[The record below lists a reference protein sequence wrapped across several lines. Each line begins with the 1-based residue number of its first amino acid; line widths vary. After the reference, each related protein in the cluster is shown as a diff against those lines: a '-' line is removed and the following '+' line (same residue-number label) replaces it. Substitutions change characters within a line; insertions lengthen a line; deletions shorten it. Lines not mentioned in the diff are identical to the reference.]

1 MFLRFVII
9 SLVFVFLAPSVRAQI
24 LIEDIEIR
32 GNRRLPK
39 DTILYSVR
47 SKIGDSFSEETTRR
61 DFEAILNLGFFDPMK
76 CRVLTADGPKGGKI
90 IVFDVKEYPII
101 RDLKYRG
108 LKAATESELFT
119 KFKERRVSV
128 TKETQFDP
136 GRLNGAKMVLREV
149 LAEKGHPDAKVA
161 IEIEEI
167 NQTTI
172 GLVFNVEEGPR
183 IRIKEIVFTGAGDK
197 FSNRRLKS
205 AMKVVK
211 ESGLISSFQS
221 KDIYFKPKLEYDLEN
236 VRQFLGAK
244 GYLQARLMEPTVERY
259 EKSVSSIPIF
269 SRKGPGLRITV
280 PVEVGRRYKI
290 KSVKE
295 NGVTLF
301 QPGLV
306 AAITGLKAGEYAN
319 AETIR
324 KGVYEKD
331 GIKGVYGDRG
341 YINASAEL
349 EPTFIETNEEEGEVE
364 FTLNVDEGKQYTLRR
379 LEFIGNNTTRDGV
392 LRREVVI
399 NEGDAYSKRY
409 WDLSILRLNQLGL
422 FEEIKEKDAIT
433 RTNDRDQ
440 TVDVDLQVKERGR
453 QSINLNGGVSGFGGS
468 FIGVSYSTN
477 NLLGYGKTVSFSF
490 SGGNRQTFLSAG
502 YTDPYLF
509 DKPISFGVEL
519 FAQRQKYFGNS
530 FSTFSNFINTS
541 NLSQADLD
549 SLFTQEVVG
558 GTINLSSPLSA
569 LTKRFRRYSQ
579 FTRFG
584 VTYSLSQSRVQD
596 PKVNRDNDTSND
608 IPVTYSQPRIV
619 TNRITPN
626 IFFNTLNAAIDP
638 TRGQS
643 LFAGV
648 ALAGGVL
655 GGDVKTITPSL
666 EYKFFKPVWRRET
679 ENPHVFGMRF
689 SAGHVRTFGRLS
701 NALVE
706 TQSLG
711 FVGGIPIFERYF
723 LGGENDVR
731 GYNVYSISPV
741 SRYDY
746 FRSTKNVVAKTLNSA
761 GELEDVADGSIHPTV
776 LRAYTFESPGNGCGE
791 VKSANCN
798 VERIVRE
805 DSDGKEVPF
814 YTAVGGDTRL
824 LMNMEYRVPIA
835 GPVAIAAF
843 ADVGSVF
850 NLRKYNDQ
858 IVTTNYVNQTI
869 TTNGVIV
876 NSSGLLATRNELDSA
891 IASSPNN
898 LVDGLPPGFRRVYLQ
913 GDARSYNL
921 LRISNSGSNFR
932 DSLRASLG
940 LEFRV
945 QVPMLNVPFRLIMA
959 WNPNANPDITNPKVL
974 SLEKR
979 TALRFSIGRTF

>member
-1 MFLRFVII
+1 MFLRFVFI
-9 SLVFVFLAPSVRAQI
+9 SLVFVFLAPFVQAQI
-24 LIEDIEIR
+24 LVEDIEIR

-47 SKIGDSFSEETTRR
+47 SKIGDPFSEETTRR

-90 IVFDVKEYPII
+90 LVFDVREYPII

-128 TKETQFDP
+128 TKETQYDP

-149 LAEKGHPDAKVA
+149 LAEKGHPDAKVE

-197 FSNRRLKS
+197 FSQRRLKS

-468 FIGVSYSTN
+468 FVGLSYSTN

-541 NLSQADLD
+541 DLSQADLD

-619 TNRITPN
+619 TSRITPN

-666 EYKFFKPVWRRET
+666 EYKFFKPIWRRET

-746 FRSTKNVVAKTLNSA
+746 FRSTKNVVAKALNSA

-776 LRAYTFESPGNGCGE
+776 LRAYTFEAPGNGCGE

-798 VERIVRE
+798 VERIIRE
-805 DSDGKEVPF
+805 DADGKEVPF

-858 IVTTNYVNQTI
+858 IVTTNYANQTI

-898 LVDGLPPGFRRVYLQ
+898 LTDGLPPGFRRVYLQ

-921 LRISNSGSNFR
+921 LRISGSGNSFR

>member
-1 MFLRFVII
+1 MFVRFILVTLALFFFAPII
-9 SLVFVFLAPSVRAQI
+9 HAQI

-39 DTILYSVR
+39 DTLLYSIR
-47 SKIGDSFSEETTRR
+47 SKIGDPFSEETARR

-76 CRVLTADGPKGGKI
+76 CRVLTADGPKGGKL
-90 IVFDVKEYPII
+90 IVFDVKEYPLI

-128 TKETQFDP
+128 TKETQYDP

-149 LAEKGHPDAKVA
+149 LAEKGHPDAKVN

-183 IRIKEIVFTGAGDK
+183 IRIKEIVFTGGGDK
-197 FSNRRLKS
+197 FSQRRLKS
-205 AMKVVK
+205 AMKLVK
-211 ESGLISSFQS
+211 ESGLVASFQS
-221 KDIYFKPKLEYDLEN
+221 KDIYFKPKLGYDLEN
-236 VRQFLGAK
+236 VRQFLGAQ
-244 GYLQARLMEPTVERY
+244 GYLQARLMEPTVERF
-259 EKSVSSIPIF
+259 EKSVSSFPLF

-280 PVEVGRRYKI
+280 PLEVGRRYKI

-295 NGVTLF
+295 EGVTVF
-301 QPGLV
+301 QPGLI
-306 AAITGLKAGEYAN
+306 AAVSGLKAGEYAN

-331 GIKGVYGDRG
+331 GIKALYGDRG

-349 EPTFIETNEEEGEVE
+349 DPTFIDTNEEEGEVE

-379 LEFIGNNTTRDGV
+379 LEFIGNNTTRDRV

-433 RTNDRDQ
+433 RTNDREQ
-440 TVDVDLQVKERGR
+440 TVDIDLQIKERGR
-453 QSINLNGGVSGFGGS
+453 QSINLNGGVSGFAGS
-468 FIGVSYSTN
+468 FFGISYSTN

-519 FAQRQKYFGNS
+519 YAQRQQYFGNS
-530 FSTFSNFINTS
+530 FTTFSNFFNTS
-541 NLSQADLD
+541 DLTKADLD

-558 GTINLSSPLSA
+558 GTLNLSSPLSA

-584 VTYSLSQSRVQD
+584 MTYSLSVSRVQD

-608 IPVTYSQPRIV
+608 IPVTYSQPRIL
-619 TNRITPN
+619 TSRITPN
-626 IFFNTLNAAIDP
+626 IFFNTLNAALDP

-643 LFAGV
+643 LFAGI
-648 ALAGGVL
+648 AIAGGVL

-666 EYKFFKPVWRRET
+666 EYKFFKPIWRRET

-689 SAGHVRTFGRLS
+689 SAGHVRTFGQLS

-746 FRSTKNVVAKTLNSA
+746 FRSTKNVVAKIQNSA
-761 GELEDVADGSIHPTV
+761 GELEDVADGSIHSSV
-776 LRAYTFESPGNGCGE
+776 LRAYTFESPDNGCGE
-791 VKSANCN
+791 VKSTNCN
-798 VERIVRE
+798 VERIVRT
-805 DSDGKEVPF
+805 DADGKEIPF

-824 LMNMEYRVPIA
+824 LLNLEYRVPIA
-835 GPVAIAAF
+835 GPVSIAGF

-850 NLRKYNDQ
+850 NLRKYPDQ

-869 TTNGVIV
+869 TPTGVVV

-891 IASSPNN
+891 IASAPNS

-921 LRISNSGSNFR
+921 LRISSSGSNFR

-959 WNPNANPDITNPKVL
+959 WNPNANPDITNPRVL
-974 SLEKR
+974 SLERR

>member
-1 MFLRFVII
+1 MFLRFVFI
-9 SLVFVFLAPSVRAQI
+9 SLVFVFLAPFVQAQI
-24 LIEDIEIR
+24 LVEDIEIR

-39 DTILYSVR
+39 DTLLYSVR
-47 SKIGDSFSEETTRR
+47 SKIGDPFSEEAVRR

-90 IVFDVKEYPII
+90 LVFDVREYPII

-108 LKAATESELFT
+108 LKAATESELYT

-128 TKETQFDP
+128 TKETQYDP

-149 LAEKGHPDAKVA
+149 LAEKGHPDAKVE

-468 FIGVSYSTN
+468 FVGLSYSTN

-619 TNRITPN
+619 TSRITPN

-666 EYKFFKPVWRRET
+666 EYKFFKPIWRRET

-761 GELEDVADGSIHPTV
+761 GELEDVADGSIHPTL

-850 NLRKYNDQ
+850 NLRKYQDQ

-898 LVDGLPPGFRRVYLQ
+898 LVDGLPSGFRRVYLQ

-921 LRISNSGSNFR
+921 LRISGSGNSFR